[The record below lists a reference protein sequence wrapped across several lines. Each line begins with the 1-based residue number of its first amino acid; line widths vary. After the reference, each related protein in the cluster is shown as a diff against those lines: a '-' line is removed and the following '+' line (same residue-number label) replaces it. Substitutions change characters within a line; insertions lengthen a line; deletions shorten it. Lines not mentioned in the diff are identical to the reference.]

1 MPAALF
7 PFMRIVVDVMGGDH
21 GISVVINGVKQALQA
36 YPHITELHLVGLKPE
51 IEAELARAQCAD
63 SRLRLHHAAEVITME
78 DKPLDAVRKKK
89 DCSMVR
95 AMELVRDGKAEAV
108 ISRGNT
114 GALVASATF
123 KLRRL
128 DPVDRPAIAAVMPS
142 GVGEFVLLD
151 AGANPDCKPALLVQ
165 FAIMG
170 SVYSRGV
177 LGRKSPRVGVL
188 ANGAEEAKGTDLTRE
203 TAKLCRRIDLN
214 FIGNVEGH
222 DLFEDHVDV
231 VVTDGFT
238 GNIVLKSIESMGKA
252 VGALLKREFTASPIR
267 KAGALMAQGALKSIK
282 QRMDPEAYG
291 GAPLLGL
298 NGTVIKAHGSAR
310 EKAIFNAIR
319 VATETIQHKINDTI
333 VSEVARANETL
344 GLNKTPVPSPDSA
357 VA

>member
-1 MPAALF
+1 
-7 PFMRIVVDVMGGDH
+7 MRIVVDVMGGDH
-21 GISVVINGVKQALQA
+21 GISVVINGVSQALQA
-36 YPHITELHLVGLKPE
+36 YPHITELHLVGLKAE
-51 IEAELARAQCAD
+51 IEAELERARCSD
-63 SRLRLHHAAEVITME
+63 SRLRIHHASEIITME

-128 DPVDRPAIAAVMPS
+128 EPVDRPAIATVIPS
-142 GVGEFVLLD
+142 GHGEFVLLD
-151 AGANPDCKPALLVQ
+151 AGANHECKPAHLLQ

-188 ANGAEEAKGTDLTRE
+188 SNGTEESKGTDLTRE
-203 TAKLCRRIDLN
+203 TAKLCKQTDLN
-214 FIGNVEGH
+214 FIGYVEGH
-222 DLFEDHVDV
+222 DLFEDNVDV

-252 VGALLKREFTASPIR
+252 IVGLLKRELTANPIR
-267 KAGALMAQGALKSIK
+267 KAGALLAQGALKSIK
-282 QRMDPEAYG
+282 RRMDPEAYG

-310 EKAIFNAIR
+310 DKAIFNAIR
-319 VATETIQHKINDTI
+319 VATETIQHKINENI
-333 VSEVARANETL
+333 VSEVARANEKL
-344 GLNKTPVPSPDSA
+344 GLNKPAVQSPDSA

>member
-21 GISVVINGVKQALQA
+21 GISVVIDGVTQALQA
-36 YPHITELHLVGLKPE
+36 YPHISELHLVGLKAD
-51 IEAELARAQCAD
+51 IEAELLRARCSD
-63 SRLRLHHAAEVITME
+63 SRLRILHASEVITME

-128 DPVDRPAIAAVMPS
+128 EPVDRPAIATVMPS
-142 GVGEFVLLD
+142 GVGEFILLD
-151 AGANPDCKPALLVQ
+151 VGANHECKPSHLVQ

-177 LGRKSPRVGVL
+177 LGRKSPRVGIL
-188 ANGAEEAKGTDLTRE
+188 SNGAEETKGTELTRE
-203 TAKLCRRIDLN
+203 AAKLCKQTNLN
-214 FIGNVEGH
+214 FIGYVEGH

-252 VGALLKREFTASPIR
+252 VGGLLRREFTATLLR
-267 KAGALMAQGALKSIK
+267 KAGAVLSQGALKSIK
-282 QRMDPEAYG
+282 RRMDPEAYG

-310 EKAIFNAIR
+310 AKAIFNAIR
-319 VATETIQHKINDTI
+319 VATETIQHKINDNI
-333 VSEVARANETL
+333 VAEVTRANDTL
-344 GLNKTPVPSPDSA
+344 GLNKPAVHASDSA
-357 VA
+357 LA

>member
-1 MPAALF
+1 
-7 PFMRIVVDVMGGDH
+7 MRIVVDVMGGDH
-21 GISVVINGVKQALQA
+21 GIGVVIDGVKLALQA
-36 YPHITELHLVGLKPE
+36 YPNISELHLVGLKAE
-51 IEAELARAQCAD
+51 VEAALAHAACTD
-63 SRLRLHHAAEVITME
+63 SRLRIHHASEVITME

-128 DPVDRPAIAAVMPS
+128 EPIDRPAIATVVPS
-142 GVGEFVLLD
+142 GQGEFVLLD
-151 AGANPDCKPALLVQ
+151 AGANHECKPAHLVQ

-177 LGRKSPRVGVL
+177 LGHKKPRVGIL
-188 ANGAEEAKGTDLTRE
+188 CNGKEESKGNDLTRE
-203 TAKLCRRIDLN
+203 AARLCKETDLN
-214 FIGNVEGH
+214 FVGYVEGH
-222 DLFEDHVDV
+222 DLFSDQVEV
-231 VVTDGFT
+231 VITDGFV
-238 GNIVLKSIESMGKA
+238 GNIVLKTIESMGKA
-252 VGALLKREFTASPIR
+252 IIALLKRELTATPIR

-282 QRMDPEAYG
+282 RRMDPEAYG

-310 EKAIFNAIR
+310 EKAIMNAIR
-319 VATETIQHKINDTI
+319 VASETIQHKINDTI
-333 VSEVARANETL
+333 VVETSRANEKL
-344 GLNKTPVPSPDSA
+344 GLNKTDVQGSAPA

>member
-21 GISVVINGVKQALQA
+21 GISVVINGVSQALKA
-36 YPHITELHLVGLKPE
+36 YPHITELHLVGLKAE
-51 IEAELARAQCAD
+51 IEAELERARCSD
-63 SRLRLHHAAEVITME
+63 SRLRIHHASEIITME

-128 DPVDRPAIAAVMPS
+128 EPVDRPAIATVIPS
-142 GVGEFVLLD
+142 GHGEFVLLD
-151 AGANPDCKPALLVQ
+151 AGANHECKPAHLLQ

-177 LGRKSPRVGVL
+177 LGRKAPRVGVL
-188 ANGAEEAKGTDLTRE
+188 SNGTEESKGTDLTRE
-203 TAKLCRRIDLN
+203 TAKLCKQTDLN
-214 FIGNVEGH
+214 FIGYVEGH

-252 VGALLKREFTASPIR
+252 IVGLLKRELTANPIR
-267 KAGALMAQGALKSIK
+267 KAGALLAQGALKSIK
-282 QRMDPEAYG
+282 RRMDPEAYG

-310 EKAIFNAIR
+310 DKAIFNAIR
-319 VATETIQHKINDTI
+319 VATETIQHKINENI
-333 VSEVARANETL
+333 VSEVARANEKL
-344 GLNKTPVPSPDSA
+344 GLNKPAVQSPDSA

>member
-21 GISVVINGVKQALQA
+21 GIPVVINGVKQALQA
-36 YPHITELHLVGLKPE
+36 YPHIAELHLVGLKTD
-51 IEAELARAQCAD
+51 IEAELNRAHCAD
-63 SRLRLHHAAEVITME
+63 SRLHIHHASEVITME

-128 DPVDRPAIAAVMPS
+128 DPVDRPVIAAVMPS

-151 AGANPDCKPALLVQ
+151 AGANPECKPALLVQ

-170 SVYSRGV
+170 SVYSRAV

-188 ANGAEEAKGTDLTRE
+188 SNGAEETKGTDLTRD
-203 TAKLCRRIDLN
+203 TARLLKQANLN
-214 FIGNVEGH
+214 FIGYVEGH
-222 DLFEDHVDV
+222 DLFADNVDV

-252 VGALLKREFTASPIR
+252 VGGLLKREFTANPLR
-267 KAGALMAQGALKSIK
+267 MAGALLSRGALNSIK

-298 NGTVIKAHGSAR
+298 NGTVIKAHGSAKA
-310 EKAIFNAIR
+310 KAIFNAIR
-319 VATETIQHKINDTI
+319 VASETIQHKINDTI
-333 VSEVARANETL
+333 VAEVTRANDTL
-344 GLNKTPVPSPDSA
+344 GLNKPAVQATDSA
-357 VA
+357 LA